1 MPPDHSAPPGDRSLF
16 PSFDGPGG
24 FDRIRADLPAFLPAI
39 RVVCER
45 HGLSSGGLS
54 AFAHGTNVVVS
65 NDAGQIIKL
74 FPPFL
79 RHQFEAERLSLGRFH
94 GTVPVATP
102 ELLWQAELEG
112 WPYLVISR
120 LPGRTLEE
128 AWPAMSGA
136 ERAEALARI
145 GEIMRAAH
153 ALPTAGLE
161 SIDLGWDAFLERQI
175 AGCESRHR
183 RMGLPERLAS
193 QIPAYLESARALLP
207 RSVAPVL
214 LTGEYTPQNLLVTRA
229 GGRWRVTGMIDFA
242 DACLGAPEYDLL
254 GPCLFLSAG
263 SADLQRAFLGACGY
277 APADLGPALSRKL
290 MALALLHR
298 YSNLRFQLRLEGWES
313 QVSSLSELE
322 QTIWPF

>member
-1 MPPDHSAPPGDRSLF
+1 MPPDHSAPGARSLF

-39 RVVCER
+39 HAVCER

-54 AFAHGTNVVVS
+54 AFARGTNVVVS
-65 NDAGQIIKL
+65 NDADQIIKL

-94 GTVPVATP
+94 GNVPVATP

-136 ERAEALARI
+136 ERAEALARV

-153 ALPTAGLE
+153 ALPTSGLE

-175 AGCESRHR
+175 AGCEGRHR
-183 RMGLPERLAS
+183 RMGLPERLVS

-207 RSVAPVL
+207 TSVVPVL
-214 LTGEYTPQNLLVTRA
+214 LTGEYTPENLLVTRA
-229 GGRWRVTGMIDFA
+229 GGRWTVTGMIDFA

-263 SADLQRAFLGACGY
+263 NADLQRAFLGACGY
-277 APADLGPALSRKL
+277 APADLGPALTRKL

-313 QVSSLSELE
+313 QVSSLPELE